1 MPPPTG
7 FQLRTNVDFAS
18 VRQKLR
24 SEYGATIQSD
34 GELSQSIAEI
44 DKDLEACSI
53 EIHHLQSGVIF
64 LQNQHRRLENYRTC
78 LRSLKSPIRKLP
90 NEVMLRIFDY
100 ACDMNDVFANN
111 IEAMPAS
118 SISSVCARWRNLA
131 KSQSILWSRIRIK
144 MEKVTANFPI
154 FNLYLGLSQNSPLD
168 IVITGKWPKNSLKL
182 YHFELCHALAART
195 NLWRV
200 FRVQRAETSF
210 LLYQIFV
217 EGEQPQF
224 QLLEDLA
231 LPENI
236 VNHQPILKHYE
247 NAPALRSLNIRT
259 LSPIDSIP
267 SSHFPWRKI
276 ITFNSAH
283 FPDSVE
289 TLFNLCRDL
298 KELHLGEVHKI
309 PSHPCPSP
317 VTVSSLEKL
326 SLTLNRTQPDP
337 ESLANIVFSSLTCPS
352 LTSLSLEDT
361 SGYGR
366 PFLMENLHTFISRSS
381 FHLATLSIKFI
392 SFSDLNLIDLLCCLP
407 SLLHIILS
415 DPVSVQDCDHPITPR
430 LLKRMHAYP
439 CMNPATVSPVLV
451 PNMQSLSLT
460 CTGSAGFSD
469 KDFTDMV
476 SSRWSPNSYFA
487 AYGMETSDD
496 PFSKSEG
503 ETACL
508 RSVVLRFTN
517 RVVDMELYRPLKHL
531 EEAGMKVVVTGKM
544 VKANSIVD

>member
-53 EIHHLQSGVIF
+53 EIHHLQSSVIF

-131 KSQSILWSRIRIK
+131 RSQSILWSRIRIE
-144 MEKVTANFPI
+144 MEKVTSNFPI

-168 IVITGKWPKNSLKL
+168 IVIAGVWPEDSLQP
-182 YHFELCHALAART
+182 YHIALCRALAART

-200 FRVQRAETSF
+200 FRVHRAEMSF
-210 LLYQIFV
+210 LFYKIFLKGV
-217 EGEQPQF
+217 QHQF
-224 QLLEDLA
+224 QALEDLA
-231 LPENI
+231 LPNI
-236 VNHQPILKHYE
+236 IVCNQPILNHYE
-247 NAPALRSLNIRT
+247 NAPALRSLNIGT

-267 SSHFPWRKI
+267 SHFPWRKI
-276 ITFNSAH
+276 VAFSSAH
-283 FPDSVE
+283 FPTSVE

-298 KELHLGEVHKI
+298 KELHLGEVHEI

-326 SLTLNRTQPDP
+326 SLSLNRTQPDP

-460 CTGSAGFSD
+460 CTGSVGFGD

-476 SSRWSPNSYFA
+476 SSRWSPNSYFV

-531 EEAGMKVVVTGKM
+531 EEAGMKVVVTGK
-544 VKANSIVD
+544 S

>member
-1 MPPPTG
+1 
-7 FQLRTNVDFAS
+7 
-18 VRQKLR
+18 
-24 SEYGATIQSD
+24 
-34 GELSQSIAEI
+34 
-44 DKDLEACSI
+44 
-53 EIHHLQSGVIF
+53 
-64 LQNQHRRLENYRTC
+64 
-78 LRSLKSPIRKLP
+78 
-90 NEVMLRIFDY
+90 MLRIFDY

-131 KSQSILWSRIRIK
+131 KSQSILWSRIRIE

-168 IVITGKWPKNSLKL
+168 IVITGKWPKNSLEL

-200 FRVQRAETSF
+200 FRVQRAETS
-210 LLYQIFV
+210 
-217 EGEQPQF
+217 
-224 QLLEDLA
+224 
-231 LPENI
+231 
-236 VNHQPILKHYE
+236 
-247 NAPALRSLNIRT
+247 
-259 LSPIDSIP
+259 
-267 SSHFPWRKI
+267 
-276 ITFNSAH
+276 
-283 FPDSVE
+283 
-289 TLFNLCRDL
+289 CRDL

-326 SLTLNRTQPDP
+326 SLSLNRTQPDP

-460 CTGSAGFSD
+460 CTGSVGFGD

-476 SSRWSPNSYFA
+476 SSRWSPNSYFV

-531 EEAGMKVVVTGKM
+531 EEAGMKVVVTGK
-544 VKANSIVD
+544 S